1 MTKSIFDRMDEIL
14 KKSDQQR
21 QMNYIQNNEI
31 PSYTQPDIFEQ
42 TRELLKPKE
51 QPKIDW
57 DTILKKQYE
66 SERRKKA
73 NAALTKK
80 TLHSKK
86 NEPFLTDVKN
96 FFTGKDT
103 DGDGQRNGLLGAI
116 DRFVLPVSK
125 GATEVLA
132 PGNNERMIRNDIL
145 KHGKVTNPLNKASLV
160 NRGTETKVLEGAG
173 TMLGYLSPYGK
184 AYKAV
189 DYGFNKVPKLAQA
202 VTNPYLQRAIKG
214 GTAGL
219 LAESGLAAE
228 NELINPKANNMKD
241 YGKRM
246 AIGAVG
252 GAVGDPLLHGIGR
265 GVAIGSEKYAANVM
279 KSLVPKGETIA
290 NEMSKAYKADNA
302 LPIQSKNTELTQ
314 LFDDFIQS
322 RQVKAPTITK
332 EVNVPKIGQ
341 SVDELPSLNEFSA
354 LDRSTVLNETQRPAA
369 DFSNAKPMIE
379 QPNNYN
385 VYGVETP
392 KDLVE
397 TAPPEYWQKRYED
410 FVAHVNKNYDTNQL
424 NREALDDLWSQFAKY
439 DEPVTLEQVVDMAY
453 NGYKPNKPIDT
464 SEVWDQMGN
473 RPQASQKAK
482 NILGL
487 PELKQSDNP
496 VKTVKGINDLLP
508 HLPEKNE
515 AEPNFDVLRNVK
527 VQNET
532 QPNLEVLKNL
542 NPKNQ
547 EQINTPLQDI
557 PTPSQNVPNG
567 LKERGHIETLRES
580 ENATESLKERI
591 KGMYTPVTNEDAVNF
606 ANVKVSEGLEQA
618 TSFVKS
624 ARVLKPEHVAT
635 AHRLIQ
641 EYTKSGQID
650 KAVDIAEHIS
660 EQGTKAG
667 QSVQAF
673 SIFDKLSPEG
683 ILVHANRV
691 ADRVNAK
698 LNPLQQKVKVTT
710 ETANQLTDLATTVQ
724 KMTQQKGAANDVINL
739 MDKAKAGG
747 KLTDAETKQ
756 IRQFVDDAKQW
767 IGDIT
772 QKKTAPKATKKII
785 NPKVKEQVI
794 SFLDS
799 QEEAARRRLAA
810 RKNRALSGLPVDDF
824 YDYTV
829 IGAAKLAKG
838 TVKFA
843 DFSEQMVREFGE
855 EVAPYVQQ
863 IYDKASEMVNNEV
876 KRTVNRLSEVQKITN
891 KSLKNGKLEANDAE
905 NLRKFALSI
914 NTMSGDAK
922 IEATQELQAT
932 LQALERPSLL
942 QQISATQTI
951 AQLLNPKTLVRNAVG
966 NEIFYRM
973 ERINKLVATP
983 IDWARV
989 KTFGGQRAVTFK
1001 TNNQGQYWKNW
1012 LKGFK
1017 AGKKGVNPEGL
1028 STQYDLRPNSF
1039 NGKWNPLRYMERALG
1054 ASLKSFDYAGYKRA
1068 VNNTIG
1074 ELATLRA
1081 TNEGLT
1087 GLTKKQA
1094 IEKYIREVDEN
1105 VLQIADQYGKYLTFQ
1120 DNNILSVGLQKFK
1133 KGLNFGQE
1141 FGMGDLIIKYPKTPG
1156 ALLARS
1162 LEYSPAGFLKSA
1174 YALAKPVFNKQFAWN
1189 DVIESFTR
1197 ALIGTA
1203 GVSGI
1208 AWFLADKGILSGTSG
1223 KDFDVME
1230 LEQMAGKK
1238 EYSLNIDGLLRWIEN
1253 GFNPDEAEVKE
1264 NDRFITYNWAQ
1275 PVATAISIGSNVN
1288 QNMKTSGE
1296 FKVGQAV
1303 YGAANGALDTMVEQS
1318 VLQGVKKAFTSYPGQ
1333 TTGDKI
1339 TDIAGDLPSSF
1350 VPTALN
1356 QVRQFTDN
1364 TQRNTYDPLKMPM
1377 FTNRAKNKI
1386 PVLASKL
1393 PPNYNTLGNKKE
1405 VYQGK
1410 SNSLFNVFLNPAFVS
1425 RYNPTPEAKMVLDI
1439 INNTGDTTV
1448 APRRA
1453 QKYLTIDGKRYDL
1466 TTEQYSEYQRRLG
1479 EEVRSQLQFLVPY
1492 ANTSDKE
1499 DLGKKVNTILDRAG
1513 RKVREQLKREYR

>member
-1 MTKSIFDRMDEIL
+1 MVSDKLRKMFDEMLRKNQIEEFRKNDIATYDKPDAFSRMDELLESLQNATRGAKPSTYRQNL
-14 KKSDQQR
+14 KEYEQRTRPSVFDKMQENLNNVKPTNSPIYSDYLAKQKHQSLT
-21 QMNYIQNNEI
+21 
-31 PSYTQPDIFEQ
+31 PKLSTHKK
-42 TRELLKPKE
+42 KPK
-51 QPKIDW
+51 PKD
-57 DTILKKQYE
+57 
-66 SERRKKA
+66 
-73 NAALTKK
+73 
-80 TLHSKK
+80 
-86 NEPFLTDVKN
+86 EPFLTDVKN

-103 DGDGQRNGLLGAI
+103 DKDGQRDGLLGAI
-116 DRFVLPVSK
+116 DRFVLPISK
-125 GATEVLA
+125 GATEVIA
-132 PGNNERMIRNDIL
+132 PGNNERMIQNDIL
-145 KHGKVTNPLNKASLV
+145 KHGKITNPVNKASLV
-160 NRGTETKVLEGAG
+160 KRGTETKVLEGAG
-173 TMLGYLSPYGK
+173 TMLGYLSPYGEG
-184 AYKAV
+184 YKAANLA
-189 DYGFNKVPKLAQA
+189 FNKLPKLAQA
-202 VTNPYLQRAIKG
+202 VTNPYAQRAIKG
-214 GTAGL
+214 GIAGL
-219 LAESGLAAE
+219 TAETGLAAE
-228 NELINPKANNMKD
+228 NELFNSKANNIKD
-241 YGKRM
+241 YGKRI
-246 AIGAVG
+246 AIGTAG
-252 GAVGDPLLHGIGR
+252 GAIGDPLLHGIGR

-279 KSLVPKGETIA
+279 KDLLPKGKTLA
-290 NEMSKAYKADNA
+290 NEMTKAYKADNA
-302 LPIQSKNTELTQ
+302 LPIQNKNQELTQ
-314 LFDDFIQS
+314 LFDDFIQNG
-322 RQVKAPTITK
+322 QVKSPAITK
-332 EVNVPKIGQ
+332 ELNVPKIGQ
-341 SVDELPSLNEFSA
+341 SVDELPPLNEFSA
-354 LDRSTVLNETQRPAA
+354 LDRSTVLNETPRPTV
-369 DFSNAKPMIE
+369 DFSNGKPVIE
-379 QPNNYN
+379 QPDNVN
-385 VYGVETP
+385 VYGVEAP

-397 TAPPEYWQKRYED
+397 TAPPEYWQKRYEE
-410 FVAHVNKNYDTNQL
+410 FVDHVNKSYDTNNL
-424 NREALDDLWSQFAKY
+424 TRESLADLWSQFARY

-453 NGYKPNKPIDT
+453 NGYKPNKPIDAA
-464 SEVWDQMGN
+464 EVWDQMGN
-473 RPQASQKAK
+473 RPQASKKAK
-482 NILGL
+482 NIIGL
-487 PELKQSDNP
+487 PELNNP
-496 VKTVKGINDLLP
+496 VKTVQGLNELLP
-508 HLPEKNE
+508 TIPKKTEL
-515 AEPNFDVLRNVK
+515 
-527 VQNET
+527 
-532 QPNLEVLKNL
+532 QPNLEQLNPINLKNQVPNENVL
-542 NPKNQ
+542 PK
-547 EQINTPLQDI
+547 IA
-557 PTPSQNVPNG
+557 PTPSQTASDG

-591 KGMYTPVTNEDAVNF
+591 KGMYKPVTNEDAVNF
-606 ANVKVSEGLEQA
+606 ANLKVSEGLEKA
-618 TSFVKS
+618 TTFVKS

-641 EYTKSGQID
+641 EYQKNGQID
-650 KAVDIAEHIS
+650 KAVDIAEHIA

-667 QSVQAF
+667 QAVQAF

-698 LNPLQQKVKVTT
+698 LNPLQTKVKVTT
-710 ETANQLTDLATTVQ
+710 ETAEQLTDLATTVQ

-739 MDKAKAGG
+739 LDKAKAGE

-772 QKKTAPKATKKII
+772 QKKTAPKAPKKII

-810 RKNRALSGLPVDDF
+810 RKGRALSGLPVDDF

-891 KSLKNGKLEANDAE
+891 KALKNGKLEANDAE

-989 KTFGGQRAVTFK
+989 KTFGGQRTVTFK

-1017 AGKKGVNPEGL
+1017 AGLRGVNPEGL

-1081 TNEGLT
+1081 TNEGLI
-1087 GLTKKQA
+1087 GQAKKQA

-1141 FGMGDLIIKYPKTPG
+1141 FGMG
-1156 ALLARS
+1156 AS
-1162 LEYSPAGFLKSA
+1162 
-1174 YALAKPVFNKQFAWN
+1174 W
-1189 DVIESFTR
+1189 
-1197 ALIGTA
+1197 
-1203 GVSGI
+1203 
-1208 AWFLADKGILSGTSG
+1208 
-1223 KDFDVME
+1223 
-1230 LEQMAGKK
+1230 
-1238 EYSLNIDGLLRWIEN
+1238 
-1253 GFNPDEAEVKE
+1253 
-1264 NDRFITYNWAQ
+1264 DR
-1275 PVATAISIGSNVN
+1275 
-1288 QNMKTSGE
+1288 
-1296 FKVGQAV
+1296 
-1303 YGAANGALDTMVEQS
+1303 
-1318 VLQGVKKAFTSYPGQ
+1318 
-1333 TTGDKI
+1333 
-1339 TDIAGDLPSSF
+1339 
-1350 VPTALN
+1350 
-1356 QVRQFTDN
+1356 
-1364 TQRNTYDPLKMPM
+1364 
-1377 FTNRAKNKI
+1377 
-1386 PVLASKL
+1386 
-1393 PPNYNTLGNKKE
+1393 
-1405 VYQGK
+1405 
-1410 SNSLFNVFLNPAFVS
+1410 
-1425 RYNPTPEAKMVLDI
+1425 
-1439 INNTGDTTV
+1439 
-1448 APRRA
+1448 
-1453 QKYLTIDGKRYDL
+1453 
-1466 TTEQYSEYQRRLG
+1466 
-1479 EEVRSQLQFLVPY
+1479 
-1492 ANTSDKE
+1492 
-1499 DLGKKVNTILDRAG
+1499 
-1513 RKVREQLKREYR
+1513 